1 MSQSEFPQVTSRVTF
16 RVTSRASSAKHVL
29 TALGIVTAVAMSSL
43 ALTAICA
50 PAMAQQAANEQMGVS
65 TGLPVPRYVSL
76 KATTTNIRRGPAKEH
91 GAVWTYTKAGLP
103 VEITGEFENWR
114 KVRDWEGSEGW
125 VFHTLLS
132 GRRTVM
138 IAPWK
143 KEGLLTL
150 HKEAQ
155 ADSPAVAKIG
165 PRVVAKVRACNKDWC
180 RISGSGFDGYITQ
193 KALWGVY
200 PNENVK

>member
-1 MSQSEFPQVTSRVTF
+1 MPSPGCVGA
-16 RVTSRASSAKHVL
+16 ASHLNSVKLVS
-29 TALGIVTAVAMSSL
+29 TALRMTAAAALSGATL
-43 ALTAICA
+43 AAFCL
-50 PAMAQQAANEQMGVS
+50 PAMAQRASSEQLGVA

-76 KATTTNIRRGPAKEH
+76 KGATTNIRRGPAKEH
-91 GAVWTYTKAGLP
+91 GAVWTYKKAGLP

-143 KEGLLTL
+143 KDGLLML
-150 HKEAQ
+150 HKEPQ
-155 ADSPAVAKIG
+155 NQSPVTARIG
-165 PRVVAKVRACNKDWC
+165 PRVVAKVRACDKDWC
-180 RISGSGFDGYITQ
+180 RISGDGFDGYITQ

-200 PNENVK
+200 PNETVK